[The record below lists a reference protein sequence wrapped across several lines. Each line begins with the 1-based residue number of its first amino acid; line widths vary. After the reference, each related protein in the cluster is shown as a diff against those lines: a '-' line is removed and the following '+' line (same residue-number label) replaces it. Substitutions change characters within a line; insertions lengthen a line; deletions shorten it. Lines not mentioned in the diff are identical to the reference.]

1 MTNKRSYQI
10 FRKYVSLMDTDRIE
24 HLIQTLSEKLEI
36 GMTVHRG
43 LYTAV
48 ELDNIQKALNAYQ
61 DEIAER
67 IILGEIDD

>member
-1 MTNKRSYQI
+1 
-10 FRKYVSLMDTDRIE
+10 MDTDRIE

-36 GMTVHRG
+36 GMTVKRS
-43 LYTAV
+43 LYTAT